1 MLELGLPGYA
11 ADVATDSALRGAALY
26 RAGDH
31 SKAAAVFDAAGE
43 DYNHGLAAARTG
55 DYATALVAWER
66 VLAADP
72 ADREALANHTLV
84 AALLSGTEFDPVAP
98 PKDRNREGAA
108 TLANPGQG
116 KARAAGQGD
125 DATNPKTGFWMPE
138 MTSEGLRRVPHIFD
152 AQYMAANSR
161 WLATLE
167 DQPGAY
173 LRARL
178 ALEQK
183 ARVKAGTALPE
194 PEDPQ

>member
-1 MLELGLPGYA
+1 MELGLPGIA
-11 ADVATDSALRGAALY
+11 ARIAPDPDLRGAALY
-26 RAGDH
+26 RAGAFAE
-31 SKAAAVFDAAGE
+31 AASAFAEAGG
-43 DYNHGLAAARTG
+43 DYNLGLAAARAG

-66 VLAADP
+66 VLAASP
-72 ADREALANHTLV
+72 GDREALANHTLV
-84 AALLSGTEFDPVAP
+84 AALLAGTEFDTAAP
-98 PKDRNREGAA
+98 PADRDREGPAP
-108 TLANPGQG
+108 LANPGQG

-125 DATNPKTGFWMPE
+125 EATNPKTGFWMPE
-138 MTSEGLRRVPHIFD
+138 MTSEGLRRVPHLFD
-152 AQYMAANSR
+152 AQYMAANDR

-183 ARVKAGTALPE
+183 ARIKAGTALPD